1 MVRENVLRVKKRIE
15 RTCAKINTN
24 PAELI
29 VVAVSKNRTT
39 SQIEEAIAS
48 GIADIG
54 ENRVQEAVLKYNQL
68 FSSRF
73 SVLGSRRTPNTEHRT
88 PIKWHMIGHL
98 QTNKVKDAVKIF
110 DLIQSVDSIGLAK
123 EIDKEAAKI
132 NKIQETLLEVK
143 TSPEAAKFGLK
154 PEEVIEVIKETVEF
168 KNIKINGLMTIAPL
182 ADDPEKTRP
191 YFRLLRELRDKI
203 NELRAMNYE
212 LITLSMGMTDDFQI
226 AIEEGSTMV
235 RIGRAIFEE

>member
-1 MVRENVLRVKKRIE
+1 MIKENILKIRNRIKE
-15 RTCAKINTN
+15 VSFRINKD
-24 PAELI
+24 PAGI
-29 VVAVSKNRTT
+29 IIVAVTKNRAV

-54 ENRVQEAVLKYNQL
+54 ENRVQEAAVKY
-68 FSSRF
+68 SA
-73 SVLGSRRTPNTEHRT
+73 VHCTPYTVQPR
-88 PIKWHMIGHL
+88 WHMIGHL
-98 QTNKVKDAVKIF
+98 QTNKIKDAVRIF
-110 DLIQSVDSIGLAK
+110 DLIQSVDSVRLAK
-123 EIDKEAAKI
+123 EIDKKAAKI
-132 NKIQETLLEVK
+132 NKIQEILLEVK